1 MYKKV
6 AILSF
11 LINIVFTSSVLSL
24 PLEGVGGGTSVAG
37 LFPLENSGRLVW
49 NFNSGWRFH
58 LGDVAGAEARDFDDQ
73 SWEVVATPHT
83 VQLMPAEASGCR
95 NYQGVAWYR
104 KHFKLPKECQG
115 RDVTLH
121 FEAIMG
127 KQTFYVNGQQ
137 VQYHEGGYLPITIPL
152 SSLGLTV
159 GDDLVVAVK
168 ADNSDDKTYPP
179 GKTQLTLD
187 FAYHGGIYR
196 DVWLIAKQKVAITDA
211 LEENKVAGGGIFVH
225 YANISDK
232 SADVYVNTEVRNNDS
247 RPHTVTIEN
256 VLSSPSPVGRGTAS
270 ASTTSSP
277 SPVDRGIASVS
288 KLTLRPGEARTV
300 TQHIK
305 VKNPRLWSPE
315 SPTLYNI
322 CTRIREGKTSLDGG
336 ITRIGI
342 RSFEF
347 VRTDDPQGRQPGFYL
362 NGHRY
367 HQLVGANRHQDFA
380 YVGNALPN
388 SQQWRDAKRL
398 RDAGFTIIRTAH
410 YPQDPSFMDACDEL
424 GLFIIVA
431 TPGWQYWNKM
441 EGWADKVQQNTRLII
456 RRDRN
461 HPSVLMW
468 EPILNETRFPEQFAL
483 DALQITKDEYPYP
496 YRPVAAADMH
506 SAGVMDHY
514 DVVYGWPGDDF
525 KAQSVLSSSADSK
538 AQSVLPS
545 SADSKAQS
553 VLSSSAGQPSAPK
566 QCIFTREFGEL
577 VDDWYAHNNLNR
589 ASRSWGERPMLTQAL
604 SLWRSTDELYK
615 TTGQFIGGCQWH
627 PFDHQRGYHPDPYWG
642 GIYDAFRQ
650 PKTARSM
657 FAAVLSSP
665 VNGGTAAVNTTAV
678 TTPLVSIAHEMTQ
691 FSDRDVTVFSNCD
704 SVRLT
709 MYNGEHC
716 WTLPVRHGSPY
727 GAADGESAHAPSQ
740 PVVFKDAWDFFEARN
755 HSYTQK
761 SWQSVKMVAE
771 GIIGGRVVC
780 KDEKMP
786 SRRSTKLRLRAD
798 ELGKP
803 LVADGS
809 DFIVVVCEV
818 TDDLGHV
825 RRLAKENIR
834 LTVEGE
840 GVVIGDAAINA
851 NPRAVE
857 WGSAPVLIRST
868 RQAGKIR
875 IKAEVQ
881 FPGTHAP
888 TPVELEIESVP
899 ASDAFCDG
907 VDGQVGTPGIN
918 GQEGSPRQVHSARPS
933 HESPQPRGTRQ
944 LSDAEKARLLQE
956 VEAQQA
962 DFGIQ
967 K

>member
-1 MYKKV
+1 MRRL
-6 AILSF
+6 ISF
-11 LINIVFTSSVLSL
+11 LPLFLLTFL
-24 PLEGVGGGTSVAG
+24 PLKAQTSIAG

-49 NFNSGWRFH
+49 NFNAGWRFH
-58 LGDVAGAEARDFDDQ
+58 LGDVAQAAQKDFDDKA
-73 SWEVVATPHT
+73 WEVVSTPHT

-95 NYQGVAWYR
+95 NYQGIAWYR
-104 KHFKLPKECQG
+104 KHFILPDECAG
-115 RDVTLH
+115 RDAILH

-127 KQTFYVNGQQ
+127 KQTIYVNGQK
-137 VQYHEGGYLPITIPL
+137 VKEHEGGYLPINVNLTD
-152 SSLGLTV
+152 LGCSA
-159 GDDLVVAVK
+159 GEECVVAIC

-179 GKTQLTLD
+179 GKKQMTLD

-196 DVWLIAKQKVAITDA
+196 DVWLIAKSKVAITDA
-211 LEENKVAGGGIFVH
+211 VEEQQVAGGGIFVH
-225 YANISDK
+225 YANISER
-232 SADVYVNTEVRNNDS
+232 SAEVYVNTEVRNSDDHS
-247 RPHTVTIEN
+247 RTVTIEQT
-256 VLSSPSPVGRGTAS
+256 LSPSGAT
-270 ASTTSSP
+270 
-277 SPVDRGIASVS
+277 VS
-288 KLTLRPGEARTV
+288 KRVSLKAGEAKTIVQRFM
-300 TQHIK
+300 
-305 VKNPRLWSPE
+305 VKKPRLWSPE
-315 SPTLYNI
+315 NPYLYQI
-322 CTRIREGKTSLDGG
+322 ATRIREDRQSLDGG

-347 VRTDDPQGRQPGFYL
+347 RGKDGFWL
-362 NGHRY
+362 NGKRY

-398 RDAGFTIIRTAH
+398 REAGFTIIRTAH

-431 TPGWQYWNKM
+431 TPGWQYWNKDK
-441 EGWADKVQQNTRLII
+441 GWDEKVHQNTRSII

-461 HPSVLMW
+461 HPCVLMW
-468 EPILNETRFPEQFAL
+468 EPILNETRYPEAFAL
-483 DALQITKDEYPYP
+483 QALQITRDEYPYP
-496 YRPVAAADMH
+496 YRPVAAADVH
-506 SAGVMDHY
+506 SAGVADHY

-525 KAQSVLSSSADSK
+525 KADKPQ
-538 AQSVLPS
+538 
-545 SADSKAQS
+545 
-553 VLSSSAGQPSAPK
+553 

-589 ASRSWGERPMLTQAL
+589 ASRSWGERPMLVQAM
-604 SLWRSTDELYK
+604 SLFRSTDELYK

-650 PKTARSM
+650 KKTAFDM
-657 FAAVLSSP
+657 FAAVLQQP
-665 VNGGTAAVNTTAV
+665 TEQ
-678 TTPLVSIAHEMTQ
+678 PIVSIAHEMTQ
-691 FSDRDVTVFSNCD
+691 FSERDVTVFSNCD

-709 MYNGEHC
+709 MFDGEHC
-716 WTLPVRHGSPY
+716 WTLPVPHEAG
-727 GAADGESAHAPSQ
+727 HAPSQ
-740 PVVFKDAWDFFEARN
+740 PVVFRDAWDFFEARDW
-755 HSYTQK
+755 SYTK
-761 SWQSVKMVAE
+761 RNWQNVKMVAE
-771 GIIGGRVVC
+771 GIIGGKVVC
-780 KDEKMP
+780 CEEKMP
-786 SRRSTKLRLRAD
+786 SRRSTKLRLYVD
-798 ELGKP
+798 EMGKK

-809 DFIVVVCEV
+809 DFVVVVCEV

-834 LTVEGE
+834 FTIEGE
-840 GVVIGDAAINA
+840 GEIIGDAAINA

-868 RQAGKIR
+868 RQAGKIK

-888 TPVELEIESVP
+888 TPAELEIESVAYDMP
-899 ASDAFCDG
+899 MCFTETHEANKPHKPHEANKPH
-907 VDGQVGTPGIN
+907 TP
-918 GQEGSPRQVHSARPS
+918 
-933 HESPQPRGTRQ
+933 T
-944 LSDAEKARLLQE
+944 LSEKEKSKLLQE

>member
-1 MYKKV
+1 MRKLI
-6 AILSF
+6 ILSF
-11 LINIVFTSSVLSL
+11 LHFFIATTVAQTSI
-24 PLEGVGGGTSVAG
+24 AG
-37 LFPLENSGRLVW
+37 LFPLENSGRQVW
-49 NFNSGWRFH
+49 NFNAGWRFH
-58 LGDVAGAEARDFDDQ
+58 LGNVAGAEAKDFNDEA
-73 SWEVVATPHT
+73 WEVVSTPHT

-95 NYQGVAWYR
+95 NYQGIAWYR
-104 KHFKLPKECQG
+104 KHFRLPKECAG

-127 KQTFYVNGQQ
+127 KQTIYVNGQK
-137 VQYHEGGYLPITIPL
+137 VKEHEGGYLPITITLPA
-152 SSLGLTV
+152 TV
-159 GDDLVVAVK
+159 DDDFVIAIC

-179 GKTQLTLD
+179 GKKQAQLD

-196 DVWLIAKQKVAITDA
+196 DVWLIAKNKVAITDA
-211 LEENKVAGGGIFVH
+211 LEEDKVAGGGIFVH

-232 SADVYVNTEVRNNDS
+232 SAEVFVNTEVRNNDS
-247 RPHTVTIEN
+247 RPRTITVE
-256 VLSSPSPVGRGTAS
+256 SSLVPYAATMSQRT
-270 ASTTSSP
+270 
-277 SPVDRGIASVS
+277 
-288 KLTLRPGEARTV
+288 KLKLQPGEARTV
-300 TQHIK
+300 TQRFL

-315 SPTLYNI
+315 TPSLYNVAI
-322 CTRIREGKTSLDGG
+322 RIKDGKTCLDGG

-347 VRTDDPQGRQPGFYL
+347 KPTPQPLPMREGSDYTKGNESTQKQSSSLSYREGQGGGSSGFYL
-362 NGHRY
+362 NGKRY

-424 GLFIIVA
+424 GLFVIVA
-431 TPGWQYWNKM
+431 TPGWQYWNK
-441 EGWADKVQQNTRLII
+441 ETGWDEKVHQNTRSII

-461 HPSVLMW
+461 HPCVLMW

-496 YRPVAAADMH
+496 YRPVAAADVH
-506 SAGVMDHY
+506 SAGVAENY

-525 KAQSVLSSSADSK
+525 VSDG
-538 AQSVLPS
+538 LPIGDL
-545 SADSKAQS
+545 AKIR
-553 VLSSSAGQPSAPK
+553 

-589 ASRSWGERPMLTQAL
+589 ASRSWGERPMLEQAK
-604 SLWRSTDELYK
+604 SLFRSTDELYK

-650 PKTARSM
+650 PKTAQAM
-657 FAAVLSSP
+657 FTAVLQPSTEP
-665 VNGGTAAVNTTAV
+665 MIT
-678 TTPLVSIAHEMTQ
+678 IAHEMTQ
-691 FSDRDVTVFSNCD
+691 FSDKDVTVFSNCD

-709 MYNGEHC
+709 LYGGEHC
-716 WTLPVRHGSPY
+716 WTLPVLHGSPY
-727 GAADGESAHAPSQ
+727 GAADGEAAHAPSQ
-740 PVVFKDAWDFFEARN
+740 PVIFKDAWDFFEARN

-771 GIIGGRVVC
+771 GIVNGKVVC
-780 KDEKMP
+780 TEEKMP
-786 SRRSTKLRLRAD
+786 SRRSTKLRLYAD
-798 ELGKP
+798 EMGKP

-834 LTVEGE
+834 FTVSGEGE
-840 GVVIGDAAINA
+840 IVGDASINA

-868 RQAGKIR
+868 KQAGKIK

-888 TPVELEIESVP
+888 SSAELELESVP
-899 ASDAFCDG
+899 YHLPMCYREEVKSKTLDGNGSVGAS
-907 VDGQVGTPGIN
+907 QSST
-918 GQEGSPRQVHSARPS
+918 
-933 HESPQPRGTRQ
+933 Q
-944 LSDAEKARLLQE
+944 LSDQEKARLLQE

-962 DFGIQ
+962 DFGLQ